1 MGCAASNDAS
11 DDVMLHDIELQTLV
25 NEYIDEHGH
34 HGDNLEAA
42 CSEALYFD
50 WYGDNELAPEVITR
64 INYEDNCSHGAFGK
78 CERYHIEW
86 YYENTHRSTCYQ
98 VVLKDN
104 QVKVVNKSAYF
115 ESERVSQGG
124 RVPMQ
129 FRDPISPPK
138 IEIHE
143 AARPRKEAL
152 VINQLKQSLLSGS
165 LEMNKGFVR
174 AKYLTCPFS
183 SHTMQ
188 HPDYPKD
195 VRAILEEHNIVGC
208 EMHDVIEGKETKNFK
223 GVPAAVAC
231 LKIHCEDIEATNP
244 AQPPRRTPACMAHQ
258 ALHEA
263 MAGVSLAQYRQELQE
278 EKKAKKASPK
288 KK

>member
-1 MGCAASNDAS
+1 M
-11 DDVMLHDIELQTLV
+11 
-25 NEYIDEHGH
+25 ID
-34 HGDNLEAA
+34 
-42 CSEALYFD
+42 
-50 WYGDNELAPEVITR
+50 
-64 INYEDNCSHGAFGK
+64 
-78 CERYHIEW
+78 
-86 YYENTHRSTCYQ
+86 
-98 VVLKDN
+98 
-104 QVKVVNKSAYF
+104 
-115 ESERVSQGG
+115 
-124 RVPMQ
+124 
-129 FRDPISPPK
+129 
-138 IEIHE
+138 
-143 AARPRKEAL
+143 
-152 VINQLKQSLLSGS
+152 QLKQSLLSGS

-258 ALHEA
+258 AFIVPLHRDSGFDGA
-263 MAGVSLAQYRQELQE
+263 NTVVTDMSSSLL
-278 EKKAKKASPK
+278 PP
-288 KK
+288 